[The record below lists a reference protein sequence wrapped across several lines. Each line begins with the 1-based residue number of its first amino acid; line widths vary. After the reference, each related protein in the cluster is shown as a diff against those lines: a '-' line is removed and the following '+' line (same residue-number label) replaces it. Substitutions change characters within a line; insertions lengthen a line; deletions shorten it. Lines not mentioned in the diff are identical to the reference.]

1 MKSYRKKVLL
11 VGLDNYISLKSK
23 RRLKIPDFIDVRFDE
38 EETDEDGNPYFE
50 YYVLYWRKWWSFR
63 NDVMNEFGFTDGD
76 YSFPLTAEQIEKI
89 QDIYNYYNSKETW
102 QEDDSIWNWEEVQ
115 NQFPEQNKVFEWL
128 KSLKELHPNVEVLFY
143 DSY

>member
-50 YYVLYWRKWWSFR
+50 YYVLYWR
-63 NDVMNEFGFTDGD
+63 MN
-76 YSFPLTAEQIEKI
+76 SVLLTAII
-89 QDIYNYYNSKETW
+89 
-102 QEDDSIWNWEEVQ
+102 
-115 NQFPEQNKVFEWL
+115 
-128 KSLKELHPNVEVLFY
+128 LFH
-143 DSY
+143 

>member
-23 RRLKIPDFIDVRFDE
+23 RRLKIPNFIDVRFDE
-38 EETDEDGNPYFE
+38 EETDEAGNPYFE

-63 NDVMNEFGFTDGD
+63 NDVMNELGFADGD
-76 YSFPLTAEQIEKI
+76 YSFPLTVEQLEKI
-89 QDIYNYYNSKETW
+89 QEIYNYYNSEETW
-102 QEDDSIWNWEEVQ
+102 QEADSIWNWEEVKDH
-115 NQFPEQNKVFEWL
+115 FPEQNKVFEWL
-128 KSLKELHPNVEVLFY
+128 KSYKKLHPSVEVLFY